1 MNNIELEQ
9 KIKEIIAI
17 DNYFEMKIVI
27 NNFESEYK
35 QSDFY
40 KKTKMSLKDVVTEAR
55 VHYAIHLDGLGDKIQ
70 KLIDNLSIQKI
81 NDILDQIAQT
91 FGNENAEI
99 GEMLDTIKDLR

>member
-1 MNNIELEQ
+1 
-9 KIKEIIAI
+9 
-17 DNYFEMKIVI
+17 MKIAI

-40 KKTKMSLKDVVTEAR
+40 KKTKMSLKDVIAEAR
-55 VHYAIHLDGLGDKIQ
+55 IHYAVHLDGLGEKIQ
-70 KLIDNLSIQKI
+70 KLIDTLSVQKL

-91 FGNENAEI
+91 FGTENAEI